1 MEIALQIVYTKIY
14 FLVWVYHGC
23 RWCIRFMLLKTCD
36 QKNVEVVLYFMY
48 TPSCTSF
55 VMRYTF
61 DGDCIANRIHLDIFF
76 SMGIPWV

>member
-1 MEIALQIVYTKIY
+1 MGVDGVYDLCYRRLVTK
-14 FLVWVYHGC
+14 
-23 RWCIRFMLLKTCD
+23 
-36 QKNVEVVLYFMY
+36 KNVEVVLYFIY

-61 DGDCIANRIHLDIFF
+61 DGDCIANRIHLEIFF